1 MKFSLAVTELFID
14 RKDILNQF
22 NQSESKTLEDFK

>member
-1 MKFSLAVTELFID
+1 MAVTELFID

>member
-22 NQSESKTLEDFK
+22 NQSESKTEDFK